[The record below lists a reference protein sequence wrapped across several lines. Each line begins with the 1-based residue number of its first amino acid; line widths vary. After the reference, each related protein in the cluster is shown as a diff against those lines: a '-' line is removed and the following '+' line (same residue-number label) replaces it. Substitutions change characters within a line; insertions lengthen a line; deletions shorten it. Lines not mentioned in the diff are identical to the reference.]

1 MEDAMKI
8 LNKLMLTTA
17 IFATA
22 GFANPDGS
30 IVINGNQIVEEGA
43 RIIDLGGY
51 SSRPGANEVS
61 PDEEY
66 YRLATGLEII
76 KRIAP
81 NTIVSIDT
89 FRADVAQKCIVDWKA
104 DIINDISGGN
114 LDCKMFDTVASLKTP
129 YILMHMRGTPK
140 TMSQLTQ
147 YNNVT
152 SDVINELSKKK
163 ELLET
168 KGLTDI
174 IIDPGFGFSKT
185 LSQNYELMNSLEAFH
200 NLQKPLLIGISRKSM
215 IYNALNITPETA
227 LNGTTVLN
235 TIALMKG
242 AHFLR
247 VHDVKEAVEAVKLSN
262 NTFNQ

>member
-1 MEDAMKI
+1 MGI
-8 LNKLMLTTA
+8 LNVT
-17 IFATA
+17 
-22 GFANPDGS
+22 PDSFFGGS
-30 IVINGNQIVEEGA
+30 RCNEKEKIIRRIHQIVEEGA

-215 IYNALNITPETA
+215 IYNALNITP
-227 LNGTTVLN
+227 
-235 TIALMKG
+235 
-242 AHFLR
+242 
-247 VHDVKEAVEAVKLSN
+247 
-262 NTFNQ
+262 